1 MIRKRIKRSLEWLH
15 VFLFFSVISPLIYMG
30 DSGRDPQQLY
40 QIYFLGYI
48 LLLPVV
54 GIMSASRKCRK
65 LLQYLLI
72 VACIYFAVS
81 FGAGQLGAW
90 YLDEIAEIIY
100 VGCMKI
106 CTLVIAFLAFA
117 MRIYMARRKEAREI
131 GDASWVEAE
140 IRLDKPNKLVSI
152 WFIAVYVYA
161 LNMACPQVCNIALYS
176 TLAYLLV
183 AVAYEFIDKT
193 EDYLKINEGGCRVR
207 NIPYKRIYG
216 IGKFFLLLQ
225 LCLLLLTIIPAVLT
239 INGREY
245 RDIRTNSFK
254 KKEIVEQTTI
264 VQPPLEIPDFEP
276 LEQQVEEEPRNQL
289 LIKIID
295 TILYSMSVITA
306 IVIVLLFLNLV
317 RRELA
322 KFSQSVQEEDDIVE
336 SLETPDGEENIF
348 VKKIAWRR
356 SEEDK
361 IRRAY
366 RRFIRKHRKD
376 RPAIYETPTEIEMAA
391 GVADTAEGKTL
402 HEQYELAR
410 YGSL

>member
-72 VACIYFAVS
+72 VVCIYFAVS

-90 YLDEIAEIIY
+90 YLDEIADLIY
-100 VGCMKI
+100 VGCTKI

-117 MRIYMARRKEAREI
+117 MRIYVAQRKEAKEI

-140 IRLDKPNKLVSI
+140 IRLDKPNKLVSM
-152 WFIAVYVYA
+152 WFIVVYVYA
-161 LNMACPQVCNIALYS
+161 LNMACPQVCNITLYS
-176 TLAYLLV
+176 TLAYLLL
-183 AVAYEFIDKT
+183 AVAYEFTDKT
-193 EDYLKINEGGCRVR
+193 EDYLKINEGACKVK

-216 IGKFFLLLQ
+216 IGKFFLLVN
-225 LCLLLLTIIPAVLT
+225 LCLLLLTIIPAMLT

-254 KKEIVEQTTI
+254 KEGIVEQTTI

-336 SLETPDGEENIF
+336 LLEVPDAEESIF
-348 VKKIAWRR
+348 AKKMAWRR

-361 IRRAY
+361 VRRMY
-366 RRFIRKHRKD
+366 RKFIRKHRKD